1 MTSVSIISSIG
12 AFATFAEIIVSAIV
26 GFALLANFKANL
38 QQNLQGLMQ
47 RQININSFEKLNLW
61 SLFGAF
67 LFILPGFFGDM
78 VALLLQFGALT
89 TWFSRNVLR
98 IKEEETPPQFYKG
111 KENEII
117 DVEVID
123 DNLLK

>member
-12 AFATFAEIIVSAIV
+12 AFATFAEIILSAIV

-78 VALLLQFGALT
+78 VAFLLQFGALT

-123 DNLLK
+123 DYRLK